1 MYSAFIVIIITV
13 LLSGCTL
20 SEMFTTGAELR
31 GEIQGRT
38 YIAPDERFRVVSP
51 RMQDG
56 QLSIRESS
64 PAAGVLEVY
73 FEDNLCR
80 RFVVS
85 EQVDVH
91 KGLTLDEWV
100 DRRLLGGLERQGLK
114 VQERNAV
121 QLKQGPAVFLG
132 YPSPH
137 GAPCSTVVNRNGRK
151 EETVPDADVGVYV
164 LRGNGFIYQLMYI
177 LGRDPAKGNPA
188 LAPRGPLEEQ
198 LRTFSE
204 GFETAL
210 KTTTLP
216 RIP

>member
-38 YIAPDERFRVVSP
+38 YIAPDERFRVVAP

-73 FEDNLCR
+73 FEDDLCR

-85 EQVDVH
+85 EQLDLH
-91 KGLTLDEWV
+91 KGLILGEWV
-100 DRRLLGGLERQGLK
+100 NQRLLGGLERQGLK
-114 VQERNAV
+114 AQERKTA
-121 QLKQGPAVFLG
+121 QLKQGPAVFLR
-132 YPSPH
+132 YVSPQ
-137 GAPCSTVVNRNGRK
+137 GAPCSAVVTRNGKR
-151 EETVPDADVGVYV
+151 EEVALDADVGVYV
-164 LRGNGFIYQLMYI
+164 LRGDGFMYQLMYI
-177 LGRDPAKGNPA
+177 LGRDPAKGDPA
-188 LAPRGPLEEQ
+188 LPPRGPLEEQ

-204 GFETAL
+204 GVDLAV
-210 KTTTLP
+210 KASSQKSP
-216 RIP
+216 